1 MRDRHLID
9 FIEGRRERPFSWGEN
24 DCATFAADWIRQQTG
39 IDPVAQYRGKY
50 KTAAGAARAMKR
62 YGTGE
67 LVSTW
72 IGLVGEPLPSVRLA
86 MRGDVVAK
94 DMGETGDAIGI
105 VIDHRAAFVAPDGL
119 RFEPVESCRLAW
131 RV

>member
-1 MRDRHLID
+1 MRDRQLID
-9 FIEGRRERPFSWGEN
+9 FIEGRRGRPFSWGDN
-24 DCATFAADWIRQQTG
+24 DCAMFAADWVLKQTG
-39 IDPVAQYRGKY
+39 IDPLAPFRGRY
-50 KTAAGAARAMKR
+50 STAAGSVRALRR

-67 LVSTW
+67 LISTW
-72 IGLVGEPLPSVRLA
+72 TSSVGAPLASVRLA

-94 DMGETGDAIGI
+94 AMGEAGDAIGI
-105 VIDHRAAFVAPDGL
+105 VVDHRAVFVAPNEL

>member
-1 MRDRHLID
+1 MRDRQLID
-9 FIEGRRERPFSWGEN
+9 FIEGRRGRPFSWGDN
-24 DCATFAADWIRQQTG
+24 DCAMFAADWVLKQTG
-39 IDPVAQYRGKY
+39 IDPLAPFRGRY
-50 KTAAGAARAMKR
+50 STAAGSVRALRR

-67 LVSTW
+67 LISTW
-72 IGLVGEPLPSVRLA
+72 MSSVGAPLASVRLA

-94 DMGETGDAIGI
+94 AMPDGDALGI
-105 VIDHRAAFVAPDGL
+105 VVDHRAAFVAPAGL